1 LKGRRTAASAMLE
14 FQTQNSCLEGASM
27 PEAERRRRAPPSQIQ
42 ITFTL
47 RAKDQFSKERGR
59 KRRRRPRGRASGGSG
74 ERRALE
80 RGGPGAPGGSGGAG
94 RDCRGSGGGRRR
106 AAPGRGRTGR
116 AQWPA
121 AGSCYTAR
129 ASAAAQPHSCAPAA
143 RRGPRG
149 HAGAR
154 GRGARPSP
162 RAGSDAPGGSEPR
175 CPRAIARPWGPL
187 PGPPVTTVAWPALPA
202 AARTGRG
209 PGRGAGTSPIPEAPR
224 TSPKM
229 TLSARERQVGEA
241 DQLEPTSPP
250 PPPRE

>member
-1 LKGRRTAASAMLE
+1 
-14 FQTQNSCLEGASM
+14 M

-94 RDCRGSGGGRRR
+94 RGCRGSGGGRRR
-106 AAPGRGRTGR
+106 AAPVRGRTGR

-129 ASAAAQPHSCAPAA
+129 ASAAAQPHSRAPAA
-143 RRGPRG
+143 RRGPPRSC
-149 HAGAR
+149 R
-154 GRGARPSP
+154 
-162 RAGSDAPGGSEPR
+162 RAGTRNPAQPALGERRRPRGKRAWLSTRDRAALRAP
-175 CPRAIARPWGPL
+175 
-187 PGPPVTTVAWPALPA
+187 PGPSGHHRSPGQPSLLLR
-202 AARTGRG
+202 ARDGD
-209 PGRGAGTSPIPEAPR
+209 PGRGAWTSPVP
-224 TSPKM
+224 
-229 TLSARERQVGEA
+229 
-241 DQLEPTSPP
+241 
-250 PPPRE
+250 